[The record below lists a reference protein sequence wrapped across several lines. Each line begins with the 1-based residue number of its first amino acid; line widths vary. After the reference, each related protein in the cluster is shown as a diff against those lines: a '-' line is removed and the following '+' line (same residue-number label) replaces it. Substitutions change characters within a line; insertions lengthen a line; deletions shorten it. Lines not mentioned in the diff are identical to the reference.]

1 MAHVSMVL
9 VVIFVVAIFVQETFY
24 VLVTFVLVVN
34 DVRVTFYG
42 LVTCV
47 LVVVTGVQVTFYA
60 LVTYA
65 LVVNDVQ
72 VTLHGPVD
80 PMVGPYGVVEI
91 DDRVRNVLAVHVV
104 HHPSILGEV
113 EIGGRAKIVVVAL

>member
-47 LVVVTGVQVTFYA
+47 LVVTGVQVTFYA

-65 LVVNDVQ
+65 LVVNGVQ
-72 VTLHGPVD
+72 ATLHGPVD
-80 PMVGPYGVVEI
+80 PMVGPYDVVEI
-91 DDRVRNVLAVHVV
+91 DGRVRNVLAVHVV

-113 EIGGRAKIVVVAL
+113 EIYGRAKIVVVAL